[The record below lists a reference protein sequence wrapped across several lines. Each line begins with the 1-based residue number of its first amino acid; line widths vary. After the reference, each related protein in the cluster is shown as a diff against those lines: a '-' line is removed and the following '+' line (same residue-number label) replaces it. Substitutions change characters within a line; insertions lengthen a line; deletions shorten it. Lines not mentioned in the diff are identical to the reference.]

1 MDSDAE
7 KWEAVEDSSN
17 VVRNSFSFSASLFV
31 NEIPDIL
38 FRLPLLAFFP
48 PLWVSLDQEYL
59 RVSGGTA

>member
-7 KWEAVEDSSN
+7 KWEAVEDRSS

-48 PLWVSLDQEYL
+48 PTLSIFGPGVS
-59 RVSGGTA
+59 

>member
-38 FRLPLLAFFP
+38 FRLPLL
-48 PLWVSLDQEYL
+48 
-59 RVSGGTA
+59 G